1 VRELKRRNEAARPEE
16 IVELLS
22 LHSQTFHPSFPNL
35 DQEFH
40 SSYSTTKT
48 NRCKGKITVNKKEEG
63 LHLGIYLQNLRCV
76 SLFFRCIQSGTMK
89 KKWLK
94 LSVKI

>member
-1 VRELKRRNEAARPEE
+1 VRELKRQNEAARPEE

-89 KKWLK
+89 KK
-94 LSVKI
+94 